1 MRGLRSQQ
9 RLPASAV
16 YHGAAR
22 SQKQTRKPPCQA
34 GGSSPEGRVASA
46 LGGSAGERTSSP
58 LRGPMSSGGQP
69 KAARVRPER
78 ARLGAPHAERGRAGG
93 ASHRTSEWPGEPS
106 RAGVRLQPRRGWEK
120 QDSLTK
126 ASCSA
131 DLCGVRHDRRFPP
144 RSRAP
149 VRSTETPTDGN
160 AGCFAQRGGP
170 RLPERVPH
178 SLSGRAL
185 GSPEGQARPPSPAQE
200 ADVT

>member
-22 SQKQTRKPPCQA
+22 SQKQTRKPPRQA
-34 GGSSPEGRVASA
+34 GGSSPEGRAASA
-46 LGGSAGERTSSP
+46 LGGSAGERTSSL

-78 ARLGAPHAERGRAGG
+78 ARLGRAGPSGAKRAVRATAHPSGRASQAGL
-93 ASHRTSEWPGEPS
+93 ASGFS
-106 RAGVRLQPRRGWEK
+106 RAEAGRSRTPV
-120 QDSLTK
+120 TK

-131 DLCGVRHDRRFPP
+131 DLRGVRHDRRFPP

-185 GSPEGQARPPSPAQE
+185 GSPEGQARPRHPCRRR
-200 ADVT
+200 T